1 MCTFD
6 IVPSL
11 GPQSQVLNPARA
23 SVFVHSLRSVNT
35 VRDRHPLQV
44 SPPQLLNSCSHG
56 NSLAPAT
63 CARHPSQVLI
73 GSCPTHNPQLPTR
86 RSEKGPARPRNN
98 PNHHLLYVEATSNKQ
113 GLSQPCIPIPQFSL
127 IVAIACIKTTISTGI
142 KECGK

>member
-6 IVPSL
+6 IVLSL
-11 GPQSQVLNPARA
+11 WPQSQVLNPARA

-63 CARHPSQVLI
+63 GARHPSQVLT
-73 GSCPTHNPQLPTR
+73 GLCPTHNPQLPTL
-86 RSEKGPARPRNN
+86 RSEKGSARPAVTYPQLLYMWRHLPARKDYTIYVFPF
-98 PNHHLLYVEATSNKQ
+98 PNLTH
-113 GLSQPCIPIPQFSL
+113 
-127 IVAIACIKTTISTGI
+127 IVAIAYINNDKHGKQGI
-142 KECGK
+142 R

>member
-11 GPQSQVLNPARA
+11 GPQSQVLNPAKV

-56 NSLAPAT
+56 NNLAPAT
-63 CARHPSQVLI
+63 GARHPSQVLT
-73 GSCPTHNPQLPTR
+73 GSCPTHNPQLPTL
-86 RSEKGPARPRNN
+86 RSEKGSARPAVTY
-98 PNHHLLYVEATSNKQ
+98 PPTPIYVEAPSSKQ
-113 GLSQPCIPIPQFSL
+113 GLYHVCIPIPQSHTHSRNS
-127 IVAIACIKTTISTGI
+127 IYQQS
-142 KECGK
+142 

>member
-1 MCTFD
+1 VCTFD

-63 CARHPSQVLI
+63 GARHPSQVLT
-73 GSCPTHNPQLPTR
+73 GSCPTHNPQLPTL
-86 RSEKGPARPRNN
+86 RSEKGSARPAVTYPQLLYMWRQLPARKDYTIYIFSY
-98 PNHHLLYVEATSNKQ
+98 PNLTHK
-113 GLSQPCIPIPQFSL
+113 
-127 IVAIACIKTTISTGI
+127 VAIACINNDMYGS
-142 KECGK
+142 KENSK